1 MEESFAGVLTFS
13 FMVFIIWLGALL
25 RRRFRLL
32 QLSLLPASIIGG
44 LLGFFLLNL
53 GWTPSNQN
61 SEDFVVFAFHFFTL
75 SFMSLALTRESA
87 SERDPRSRSTN
98 KLGALWL
105 SVAWTVS
112 LAMQAL
118 VGLLGISLANH
129 FSEQT
134 LPQSL
139 GILVTHGFTQG
150 PGQALAMGSI
160 WQEQYSVQDAVNFG
174 LIYASVGFIIAFV
187 VGIPIAR
194 WALRKNLN
202 ENKQVSLSQ
211 EFVIGFYRSE
221 NRPKQ
226 VEILLI
232 LRT

>member
-1 MEESFAGVLTFS
+1 MAWRIAEAKISAFSIELASSQHRRGVVR
-13 FMVFIIWLGALL
+13 VFPNQSWT
-25 RRRFRLL
+25 
-32 QLSLLPASIIGG
+32 G
-44 LLGFFLLNL
+44 L
-53 GWTPSNQN
+53 SNQN

-87 SERDPRSRSTN
+87 PGKRPFRSTN

-160 WQEQYSVQDAVNFG
+160 WQEQYSVQNAVNFG

-194 WALRKNLN
+194 WALRK
-202 ENKQVSLSQ
+202 K
-211 EFVIGFYRSE
+211 FKR
-221 NRPKQ
+221 K
-226 VEILLI
+226 
-232 LRT
+232 